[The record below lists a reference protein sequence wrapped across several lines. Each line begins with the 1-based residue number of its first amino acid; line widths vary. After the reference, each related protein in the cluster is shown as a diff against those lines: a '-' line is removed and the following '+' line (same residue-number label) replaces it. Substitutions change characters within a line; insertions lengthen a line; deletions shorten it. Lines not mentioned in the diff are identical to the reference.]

1 MSLQKAKF
9 YFENKEGDPL
19 DKLFLAAQYNPEN
32 LSFSQGA
39 SWKKQDAT
47 VSKDV
52 SPIQYQNTQPK
63 SLSMD
68 LIWDLTNSGQPT
80 DDVAAKFVRQFE
92 NALLPTIKL
101 TKPYKSVNK
110 STGKAANTTT
120 HRPPRIRFKWGK
132 IDMIS
137 VIKTLKTEYLMFAPD
152 GRALRAK
159 MSITLEE
166 YQEKFVKPE
175 LKGSMGGYNISQ
187 VKLVQVQK
195 GQTLSG
201 IAQMAGMSTAAL
213 AELNG
218 IDNPLALAAGAIIKI
233 PTT

>member
-9 YFENKEGDPL
+9 YFETREGDTL
-19 DKLFLAAQYNPEN
+19 DSVFLAAQYNPEN

-47 VSKDV
+47 SSKDV

-80 DDVAAKFVRQFE
+80 DDVAAIFVRRFE
-92 NALLPTIKL
+92 NALLPTIKIQ
-101 TKPYKSVNK
+101 KPAKELNK
-110 STGKAANTTT
+110 SSGTAANTTT
-120 HRPPRIRFKWGK
+120 YRPPRIRFEWGK
-132 IDMIS
+132 INMVS

-166 YQEKFVKPE
+166 YQEEVVAPE
-175 LKGSMGGYNISQ
+175 FGTMGGYNIEQ
-187 VKLVQVQK
+187 VQLVQVQK
-195 GQTLSG
+195 GQTLSS
-201 IAQMAGMSTAAL
+201 IAMMAGMGASAL
-213 AELNG
+213 ADLNG
-218 IDNPLALAAGAIIKI
+218 IDNPLDVAPGSILKI